1 MSLSNEQDISNIY
14 NESDGSCTWRKGV
27 RASGYDFGAGRELEI
42 VAGCGLSLVINWCT
56 SAKEESRCAQ
66 CILQV

>member
-14 NESDGSCTWRKGV
+14 DESDGEELRVAEQGV

-42 VAGCGLSLVINWCT
+42 VAGCGLSLVINWCI
-56 SAKEESRCAQ
+56 SAN
-66 CILQV
+66 